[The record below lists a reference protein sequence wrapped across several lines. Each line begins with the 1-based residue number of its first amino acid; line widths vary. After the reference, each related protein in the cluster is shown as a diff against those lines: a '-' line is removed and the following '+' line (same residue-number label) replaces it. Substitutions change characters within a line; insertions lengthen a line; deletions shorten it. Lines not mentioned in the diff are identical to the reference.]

1 MTTVAA
7 PSALPGREAGRVGF
21 VRIVL
26 PISVAHFCSH
36 FFQFILPP
44 LFPAMKAHYGV
55 SFTELGLLI
64 AIFYGFS
71 GASQAVVGVVVDRYG
86 AARVLGGGLLLLAT
100 AFAGVA
106 LAPSYAWLLPL
117 MALAGLGNS
126 IFHPCDYSIMSAQV
140 EPSRV
145 GRAFSLHA
153 LAGTAGYAAAP
164 LTMLALATVMP
175 WNVAILMPVLLA
187 AGTALYI
194 ALRRSDFVTPTSAGK
209 PAKPGERTG
218 LGVLLHTSV
227 IAAFVFF
234 SLGALPAIGVTA
246 FLPPA
251 LLAQFGTPLAITA
264 AAITAQLTGGAV
276 GVLLGGWVAD
286 RFERHDH
293 IVIAGLFVAGAL
305 VYGVTMQAVPAVLL
319 PAAFGLA
326 GFASGLTGPSRD
338 MIIRAI
344 ATPET
349 RGRIFG
355 FVYSGYDLGS
365 ALVPLALAAMLDR
378 GAVGWIAPTIAA
390 SYLVM
395 IMVVMAVR
403 YGAVRRA

>member
-7 PSALPGREAGRVGF
+7 SPAVSGTRSLGFARVLAP
-21 VRIVL
+21 V
-26 PISVAHFCSH
+26 SVAHFCSH

-55 SFTELGLLI
+55 SFTELGVLV

-71 GASQAVVGVVVDRYG
+71 GVSQAVVGVVVDRYG
-86 AARVLGGGLLLLAT
+86 AARVLSGGLALLAVS
-100 AFAGVA
+100 FAGVA
-106 LAPSYAWLLPL
+106 LAPSYSWLLPL

-126 IFHPCDYSIMSAQV
+126 IFHPCDYSIMSARI
-140 EPSRV
+140 EPNRV

-164 LTMLALATVMP
+164 LTMLALSAVMP
-175 WNVAILMPVLLA
+175 WNVAILAPVLLA
-187 AGTALYI
+187 ALTALYI
-194 ALRRSDFVTPTSAGK
+194 AVRRGDFATPTSAGK
-209 PAKPGERTG
+209 TAAPGQRSG
-218 LGVLLHTSV
+218 LGVLLHASV

-234 SLGALPAIGVTA
+234 ALGALPAIGVTA
-246 FLPPA
+246 FLPAA
-251 LLAQFGTPLAITA
+251 LLDQFGTPLAITA
-264 AAITAQLTGGAV
+264 AAIGAQQAGGAV
-276 GVLLGGWVAD
+276 GVLLGGWLAD
-286 RFERHDH
+286 RAGRHDH
-293 IVIAGLFVAGAL
+293 VIIAGLLVAGAL
-305 VYGVTMQAVPAVLL
+305 IYAVTTQPIPAALL
-319 PAAFGLA
+319 PTAFGLA

-365 ALVPLALAAMLDR
+365 ALVPLALAAILDR
-378 GAVGWIAPTIAA
+378 GHVGWIAPVIAA
-390 SYLVM
+390 SYLAM
-395 IMVVMAVR
+395 IAVVLAVR
-403 YGAVRRA
+403 YGSVRRA

>member
-1 MTTVAA
+1 MTTVAVSGTQSLGFARVLA
-7 PSALPGREAGRVGF
+7 PVG
-21 VRIVL
+21 
-26 PISVAHFCSH
+26 VAHFCSH

-55 SFTELGLLI
+55 SFTELGLLV

-71 GASQAVVGVVVDRYG
+71 GVSQAVVGVVVDRYG
-86 AARVLGGGLLLLAT
+86 AARVLSGGLLLLAVS
-100 AFAGVA
+100 FAGVA

-126 IFHPCDYSIMSAQV
+126 IFHPCDYSIMSARI

-145 GRAFSLHA
+145 GRAFSFHA

-175 WNVAILMPVLLA
+175 WNVAILAPVLLA
-187 AGTALYI
+187 AVTALYI
-194 ALRRSDFVTPTSAGK
+194 AARRGDFVTPTSAGK
-209 PAKPGERTG
+209 PTVPGQSTG
-218 LGVLLHTSV
+218 LGVLLHAPV

-234 SLGALPAIGVTA
+234 ALGALPAIGVTA

-251 LLAQFGTPLAITA
+251 LLSQFGTPLAITA
-264 AAITAQLTGGAV
+264 AAITAQMAGGAG
-276 GVLLGGWVAD
+276 GVLLGGWIAD

-293 IVIAGLFVAGAL
+293 IVIVGLFIAGAL
-305 VYGVTMQAVPAVLL
+305 IYAVTMQAVPAVLL
-319 PAAFGLA
+319 PVAFGLA

-365 ALVPLALAAMLDR
+365 ALVPLALAAILDR
-378 GAVGWIAPTIAA
+378 GHVGWIAPVIAA
-390 SYLVM
+390 SYLAM
-395 IMVVMAVR
+395 IAVVMAVR
-403 YGAVRRA
+403 YGSVSRA

>member
-7 PSALPGREAGRVGF
+7 PALAVPHLGF
-21 VRIVL
+21 VRVL
-26 PISVAHFCSH
+26 TPVSVAHFCSH

-55 SFTELGLLI
+55 SFTELGLLV

-71 GASQAVVGVVVDRYG
+71 GVSQAVVGVVVDRYG
-86 AARVLGGGLLLLAT
+86 AARVLSGGLLLLAVS
-100 AFAGVA
+100 FAGVA

-126 IFHPCDYSIMSAQV
+126 IFHPCDYSIMSARI
-140 EPSRV
+140 EPTKV
-145 GRAFSLHA
+145 GRAFSFHA

-164 LTMLALATVMP
+164 LTMLALSSVMP
-175 WNVAILMPVLLA
+175 WNVAILAPVLLA
-187 AGTALYI
+187 ALTALYI
-194 ALRRSDFVTPTSAGK
+194 AVRRGDFATPTSAGK
-209 PAKPGERTG
+209 AAAPGQRTG

-234 SLGALPAIGVTA
+234 ALGALPAIGLTA

-264 AAITAQLTGGAV
+264 AAITAQMAGGAV

-293 IVIAGLFVAGAL
+293 IVIIGLLIAGAL
-305 VYGVTMQAVPAVLL
+305 IYAVTTQAVPAVLL
-319 PAAFGLA
+319 PTAFGLA
-326 GFASGLTGPSRD
+326 GFAAGLTGPSRD
-338 MIIRAI
+338 MIVRAI

-365 ALVPLALAAMLDR
+365 ALVPLVLAGILDR
-378 GAVGWIAPTIAA
+378 GQVGWIAPIIAA
-390 SYLVM
+390 SYLAM
-395 IMVVMAVR
+395 IAVVMAVR
-403 YGAVRRA
+403 YGNVARA